1 MTARRAVLL
10 MLVSDAVV
18 IAVAVLLA
26 LGIGR

>member
-10 MLVSDAVV
+10 VLAADALV

-26 LGIGR
+26 LGIGH